1 MFIAIWQFSV
11 RSPNSKKIGASALY
25 VFKNSFL
32 LYFAKVPVFSGLK
45 THTLICPCK
54 HTSKLE
60 NSKKAW
66 CRWIG
71 RGGGKGSGLT
81 ASACDRWAH
90 SILFHLPAIPWDQ
103 WYYPG
108 FAKDKFLEKIM
119 NRNQTTI
126 CWNLPSFGGQ
136 GWIAVS
142 APSSC
147 SGHRHITR
155 GSRPGVPWTQVLW
168 WAN

>member
-1 MFIAIWQFSV
+1 M
-11 RSPNSKKIGASALY
+11 Y

-32 LYFAKVPVFSGLK
+32 LSFAKVPVFNGLK

-54 HTSKLE
+54 HTSDPNLPKAWGALVPE
-60 NSKKAW
+60 LGNSKKAW
-66 CRWIG
+66 CKWIG

-81 ASACDRWAH
+81 DSACDRWAH
-90 SILFHLPAIPWDQ
+90 SILFHPSSNPVGSVVLSWFCKGRQI
-103 WYYPG
+103 
-108 FAKDKFLEKIM
+108 LEKIM

-126 CWNLPSFGGQ
+126 CWNLRSFGGQ

-142 APSSC
+142 APSSHSGHQHVTCC
-147 SGHRHITR
+147 SG
-155 GSRPGVPWTQVLW
+155 PVVPWTKVLW